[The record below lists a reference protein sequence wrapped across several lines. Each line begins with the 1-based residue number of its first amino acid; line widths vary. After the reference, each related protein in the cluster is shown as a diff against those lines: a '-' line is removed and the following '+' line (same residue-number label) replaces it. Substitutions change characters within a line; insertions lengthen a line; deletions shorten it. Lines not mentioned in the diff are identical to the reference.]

1 MARLKLERDVR
12 DPCVKWAK
20 DHGWLH
26 IRLHFGRGAARGW
39 PDDIFV
45 KRSRVVFVEFKRPNE
60 RPTKIQDLRGQTLL
74 ENGADY
80 FWTNDVAAFKSL
92 MWGFC

>member
-1 MARLKLERDVR
+1 MPVRLKLERDVR

-39 PDDIFV
+39 PDDVFI
-45 KRSRVVFVEFKRPNE
+45 KKGRVSFVEFKRPSGCPTALQQMRIKALCDE
-60 RPTKIQDLRGQTLL
+60 RVQ
-74 ENGADY
+74 A
-80 FWTNDVAAFKSL
+80 FWTDSVNHFKAVL
-92 MWGFC
+92 LRP